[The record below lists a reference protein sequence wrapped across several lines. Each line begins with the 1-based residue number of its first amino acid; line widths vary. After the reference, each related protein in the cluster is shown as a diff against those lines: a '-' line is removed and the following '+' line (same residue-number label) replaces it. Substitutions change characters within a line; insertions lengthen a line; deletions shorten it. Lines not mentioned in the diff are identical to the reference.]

1 MESRIIE
8 TKAQPKKESWEKS
21 LSILEWSALVLF
33 ILFLLLYFSK
43 SILAYFGVELNHPIF
58 SHDTWGVFGDFIGGV
73 LGTFIAYISVRLLV
87 KTLYHQISANRE
99 TARINK
105 ETAIVYKLQQFNEQF
120 KILFALYQD
129 ALHAYKTSDMN
140 SRTDFSSI
148 VDQFKKH
155 GDTTVKND
163 DYAQRQL
170 VALDI
175 FKDFYVTYHNVASVH
190 FRLLYRIFQLI
201 DDADIPERNKTDIAK
216 IMRCQL
222 SADEILLLRYNAI
235 ASYGEKM
242 RLYINRYNLLKH
254 LPFFSLLELSHLSIK
269 LSEVQRHSINTEVI
283 KWRKQTKGL
292 LLKNKIG
299 NDSFGE
305 DYSEKYSIKI
315 TVSAN
320 NSFFKIELTKNA
332 CKKYEASETNI
343 SKAFDAFNN
352 DELKCLLL
360 DFVSELFLYSN
371 FSIYNSTNDL
381 NVTPE
386 ITEKKEGKKTII
398 SVEVTKHNDLPLIC
412 SQMQM
417 ENPVIKKAL
426 DSGKD

>member
-8 TKAQPKKESWEKS
+8 TNEQPKKERWEKKV
-21 LSILEWSALVLF
+21 SILEWIALGMFVLF
-33 ILFLLLYFSK
+33 FLLYFSK
-43 SILAYFGVELNHPIF
+43 GILSLFGVELSHPILN
-58 SHDTWGVFGDFIGGV
+58 HDTWGVFGDFIGGV
-73 LGTFIAYISVRLLV
+73 LGTFIAYISIRLLV
-87 KTLYHQISANRE
+87 KTLYHQISANNE
-99 TARINK
+99 TAKINK
-105 ETAIVYKLQQFNEQF
+105 ETATVYKLQQFNEQF

-129 ALHAYKTSDMN
+129 ALHAYKTSFIN
-140 SRTDFSSI
+140 GSTDLSSI

-163 DYAQRQL
+163 DYEKRQQ

-201 DDADIPERNKTDIAK
+201 DDADIPDRNKTDIAK

-242 RLYINRYNLLKH
+242 RVYINRYNLLKH
-254 LPFFSLLELSHLSIK
+254 LPLLSLLELSYLSNK

-283 KWRKQTKGL
+283 KWRKLTKGL
-292 LLKNKIG
+292 LLKYKTG
-299 NDSFGE
+299 TECFSE
-305 DYSEKYSIKI
+305 DYSEKYSVNI
-315 TVSAN
+315 TVSAD
-320 NSFFKIELTKNA
+320 NSQFKIELTKKA

-343 SKAFDAFNN
+343 SKAFDEFTN
-352 DELKCLLL
+352 DEQKCLLI
-360 DFVSELFLYSN
+360 DFVSEMFLYSN
-371 FSIYNSTNDL
+371 FSIYNTPSDL
-381 NVTPE
+381 KVAPE

-398 SVEVTKHNDLPLIC
+398 SVEVTKLNGLPIIC
-412 SQMQM
+412 SQRQM
-417 ENPVIKKAL
+417 ENPIIKTE
-426 DSGKD
+426 S